1 MFFVSYKFLSELLQI
16 ISICFQCIREN
27 TYFTK
32 RVNYAHCFVLFFKY
46 LYVFTSSK
54 NPHVS
59 LITFNTNKHK
69 APPDLFPQSVKL

>member
-1 MFFVSYKFLSELLQI
+1 MFFVSYKFLSELLQFVFSAFEKTLI
-16 ISICFQCIREN
+16 LRKE
-27 TYFTK
+27 
-32 RVNYAHCFVLFFKY
+32 YAHCCFLKKY
-46 LYVFTSSK
+46 FYVFTSSK